1 MFLEMCAFARS
12 SCYLSSGHLDFG
24 EAFLSLIFINFISF
38 SLIFFSLNS
47 LCCRLTAGFWPSQS
61 CLLQY
66 SGRTGSWLVRTS
78 SKSWSKL
85 VLFLT
90 DNCFL
95 KYYLAL
101 HLIILGTMGLIH
113 SLYMLSSNTQLKS
126 QLLKEKMRQ
135 SAAQASLWSFCF
147 NLPSSMDFRHVP
159 PEWHS

>member
-1 MFLEMCAFARS
+1 MHVFGNVCLCQVFMLSFQWSFRFWGSLLEFDFHKF
-12 SCYLSSGHLDFG
+12 HLVFFD
-24 EAFLSLIFINFISF
+24 
-38 SLIFFSLNS
+38 FFSLNS

-61 CLLQY
+61 SLLQY

-101 HLIILGTMGLIH
+101 HLIILGTMDLIH
-113 SLYMLSSNTQLKS
+113 SLYMLSSNTLLKS
-126 QLLKEKMRQ
+126 QLLKEKNETVCSPGQ
-135 SAAQASLWSFCF
+135 LVIILLQ
-147 NLPSSMDFRHVP
+147 PS
-159 PEWHS
+159 E